1 MEMLTHFY
9 NKNVKLNPQTIIN
22 SLDYSAKKSL
32 LKKQLIDVKLMS
44 RFFLKNSAFCSLN
57 IDEEMAHILISD
69 SSLLNLLESIPFLWL

>member
-1 MEMLTHFY
+1 MSLLLEKCKFYAEPIYSPSGKFYGMEMLTHFY

-44 RFFLKNSAFCSLN
+44 KFFFKKQCFL
-57 IDEEMAHILISD
+57 LIKH
-69 SSLLNLLESIPFLWL
+69 